1 MISYVENE
9 TNVATAVVGKLLV
22 GVVGDVVAINND
34 VSFRYRVQTANQVEQ
49 GGFAR
54 AGLANHK
61 HQTVV
66 LQGQIDV
73 VQRLVLALFLGVV
86 NFCDVF
92 DFYHLAPRFR
102 KNLRLLG

>member
-1 MISYVENE
+1 M
-9 TNVATAVVGKLLV
+9 TTAVVGKLTF
-22 GVVGDVVAINND
+22 GVVGDVVAIDND
-34 VSFRYRVQTANQVEQ
+34 VAFRYRVQTANQVEQ
-49 GGFAR
+49 GGLAR
-54 AGLANHK
+54 AGLTNYK

-92 DFYHLAPRFR
+92 DFYHLAPQFAQS
-102 KNLRLLG
+102 LLLVKKIVS